1 MSLFGTSPTD
11 DNPALGSSSGPTRGG
26 SAGLFDDD
34 VPSRP
39 SSNSLFADDDGPH
52 GSPWGMPSP
61 RKPQSRA
68 DLIRHLLPASD
79 VPDTYIETFDTV
91 LREDGNNGRVTAGG
105 IAKLFATA
113 RLGAD
118 AQARIMSLVAPGGG
132 DVTLDR
138 NEFNVLLALAGL
150 AQEGEVI
157 SLDGV
162 DERRRREYFF
172 YTCLCLFSGSTMSF
186 SDTNKPPRP
195 RRFALL
201 SSGPCHIT
209 SVLACP
215 PVGGDTTCPANNSF
229 HHRPPTTQA
238 CRPYCRARPASS
250 C

>member
-11 DNPALGSSSGPTRGG
+11 DNPGLGSSGGPARGG

-39 SSNSLFADDDGPH
+39 SSNSLFADDDVPQ

-68 DLIRHLLPASD
+68 DLVRNLLPASD

-91 LREDGNNGRVTAGG
+91 VREDGSGGRVAAGG

-132 DVTLDR
+132 EVTLDR
-138 NEFNVLLALAGL
+138 NEFNVLLALVGL

-162 DERRRREYFF
+162 DERRRRKY
-172 YTCLCLFSGSTMSF
+172 LFSTSLDLISGSTMSF
-186 SDTNKPPRP
+186 SGTNNSPDPG
-195 RRFALL
+195 RFAVL
-201 SSGPCHIT
+201 S
-209 SVLACP
+209 
-215 PVGGDTTCPANNSF
+215 
-229 HHRPPTTQA
+229 
-238 CRPYCRARPASS
+238 
-250 C
+250 